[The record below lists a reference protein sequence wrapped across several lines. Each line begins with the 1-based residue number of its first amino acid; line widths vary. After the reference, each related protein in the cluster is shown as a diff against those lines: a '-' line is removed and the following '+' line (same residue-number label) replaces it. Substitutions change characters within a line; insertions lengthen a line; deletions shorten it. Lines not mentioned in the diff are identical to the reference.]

1 MSSGETN
8 ATLDTGLILI
18 KNRLINI
25 KLFYLK
31 KIIRF
36 KFSFCKQ

>member
-31 KIIRF
+31 KNN
-36 KFSFCKQ
+36 